1 MNDRYHLDALL
12 NAKRIHILG
21 IAGTA
26 MGTFAGMLK
35 ARGVEVRGSDAAA
48 YPPMSDQLH
57 SQAIPLM
64 LGYAPENLDWG
75 PDFVIVGNVIR
86 QVNPE
91 ATAMRERGLPHASF
105 PEAFGQLFLRN
116 RRPIVVTG
124 THGQTTTTS
133 LIAWLLE
140 HGGTQPG
147 LFVGGVPLNFGR
159 SFRLGDG
166 LPFVVEG
173 DEYDTAYFDKAPKFL
188 HYAPQ
193 VGVITNIEFDHADI
207 FSDVDVIETWFA
219 RFAALLPPQG
229 RLVVHGAEARA
240 RRAATAAACPIETYG
255 RGAAVRGAGLDEPE
269 WHAEDVS
276 LSGDGAT
283 FRLWRGDRDLGLFDS
298 PLPGLHN
305 VDNTVAALAV
315 VIGDGLPH
323 NTARTGLAAFRSV
336 KKRQEVKGVVRGV
349 TVIDDFA
356 HHPTAVRETVSAI
369 SARYLRHPGARLF
382 CCFEVESNTSRR
394 RVFQSDYPPAFDGA
408 SVVLFCKPLDKA
420 DNLPED
426 ARIQLPEVVGS
437 LEAMGVEAHLI
448 PEVDDI
454 IAWLVPRLRAG
465 DVVLGMSGRHFHGFH
480 DRLLMELDIHRGND
494 PTH

>member
-1 MNDRYHLDALL
+1 LNDRYDLDTLR

-35 ARGVEVRGSDAAA
+35 ARGLDVRGSDAAA
-48 YPPMSDQLH
+48 YPPMSDQLAA
-57 SQAIPLM
+57 QGIPLM

-105 PEAFGQLFLRN
+105 PEAFGHLFLQD

-124 THGQTTTTS
+124 THGKTTTTS

-140 HGGTQPG
+140 HGGKRPG

-166 LPFVVEG
+166 TPFVVEG

-207 FSDVDVIETWFA
+207 FANVEVIEGWFE
-219 RFAALLPPQG
+219 RFAKLLPPGG
-229 RLVVHGAEARA
+229 RLVVHGTDARA
-240 RRAATAAACPIETYG
+240 GRAAASAACPVETYG
-255 RGAAVRGAGLDEPE
+255 RGPALRAAGLEAPT
-269 WHAEDVS
+269 WRAEDVS
-276 LSGDGAT
+276 LNGDGAT
-283 FRLWRGDRDLGLFDS
+283 FRLWAGDRDLGVFQS

-305 VDNTVAALAV
+305 VDNAVAALAV
-315 VIGDGLPH
+315 VLGDGLSADM
-323 NTARTGLAAFRSV
+323 AREGLGLFKSV
-336 KKRQEVKGVVRGV
+336 KKRQEIKGIVHGI

-369 SARYLRHPGARLF
+369 SARYVRQPGARLF

-394 RVFQSDYPPAFDGA
+394 RVFQDDYPPAFAGA
-408 SVVLFCKPLDKA
+408 TAVLFCKPLDKP
-420 DNLPED
+420 DNLPEE
-426 ARIQLPEVVGS
+426 ARLQLPEVVRS
-437 LEAMGVEAHLI
+437 LESMGIEAQLI

-454 IAWLVPRLRAG
+454 VAWLVPRLRDG

-480 DRLLMELDIHRGND
+480 DRLLAALQARFEPH
-494 PTH
+494 